1 MPKKLYVGGLPWAVT
16 SDELESIFQEH
27 GSVLNA
33 FVVQDR
39 DTGRSKGFGF
49 VEFENNE
56 AANQAMDALNGS
68 DVGGRTITVNE
79 ARERQARP
87 HREDSY

>member
-33 FVVQDR
+33 CVVQDR
-39 DTGRSKGFGF
+39 DTGRSKTTTVFQHGLE
-49 VEFENNE
+49 V
-56 AANQAMDALNGS
+56 
-68 DVGGRTITVNE
+68 VGPRRTAWLSPCT
-79 ARERQARP
+79 A
-87 HREDSY
+87 